1 MEENVLELRE
11 NGELTDNIMSK
22 FDAHKKGVCHG
33 ISTVALISNS
43 KLLIQKRSMKK
54 RGEPGKWDLSSAGH
68 IDLDEA
74 PIDAAIRE
82 AYEEIGI
89 LIDKSELELIDTF
102 LMKKKFSNGDFINH
116 FTYLYV
122 VNKDID
128 LNSVIMQETE
138 VDEVRFVDKKE
149 YMELFDNDCMVEGI
163 KYCGKVLDYID

>member
-33 ISTVALISNS
+33 ISAVALISNS

>member
-33 ISTVALISNS
+33 ISAVALISNS

-163 KYCGKVLDYID
+163 KYCSKVLDYID

>member
-33 ISTVALISNS
+33 ISAVALISNS

-68 IDLDEA
+68 IDMDEA

>member
-33 ISTVALISNS
+33 ISAVALISNS

-138 VDEVRFVDKKE
+138 VDEVRFVDKEE

>member
-33 ISTVALISNS
+33 ISAVALISNS

-82 AYEEIGI
+82 DYEEIGI